1 MPWFKKNLRQW
12 LNRFS
17 LRACFL
23 TLFFSGYSKK
33 APGTIGSLV
42 ALLLGLPIL
51 IFSANTLFLAA
62 ILIGLI
68 AIAQIDKEEEESKIH
83 DSSYIVIDELV
94 GMWLAM
100 AISGLSL
107 AGVILSFIF
116 FRIYDITKPSLIGK
130 IDKEVKGGL
139 GVVADDALAGV
150 LAGLSVLLAINIL
163 GFFNI
168 KL

>member
-1 MPWFKKNLRQW
+1 MDKFG
-12 LNRFS
+12 

-42 ALLLGLPIL
+42 ALLLGLPVL

-62 ILIGLI
+62 VLIGLI

-150 LAGLSVLLAINIL
+150 LAGLSVSLVINIL

>member
-1 MPWFKKNLRQW
+1 MNK
-12 LNRFS
+12 FS

-42 ALLLGLPIL
+42 ALLLGLPVL

-62 ILIGLI
+62 VLIGLI

-107 AGVILSFIF
+107 AGVVLSFIF

-130 IDKEVKGGL
+130 IDKEIKGGL

-150 LAGLSVLLAINIL
+150 LAGLSALLVIHIL

>member
-1 MPWFKKNLRQW
+1 MDK
-12 LNRFS
+12 FS

-51 IFSANTLFLAA
+51 IFSANTLFLGA
-62 ILIGLI
+62 IFVGLV
-68 AIAQIDKEEEESKIH
+68 AITQIDKEEEESKIH

-130 IDKEVKGGL
+130 IDKKVKGGL

-150 LAGLSVLLAINIL
+150 LAGLSALLVIHIL

-168 KL
+168 KF

>member
-1 MPWFKKNLRQW
+1 MDK
-12 LNRFS
+12 FS

-51 IFSANTLFLAA
+51 MFSANTLFLAA
-62 ILIGLI
+62 VLIGLI

-116 FRIYDITKPSLIGK
+116 FRIYDITKPSFIGK

-150 LAGLSVLLAINIL
+150 LAGLSALLVIHIL

>member
-1 MPWFKKNLRQW
+1 MDK
-12 LNRFS
+12 FS

-42 ALLLGLPIL
+42 ALLLGLPVL

-62 ILIGLI
+62 VLIGLI

-107 AGVILSFIF
+107 AGVVLSFIF

-150 LAGLSVLLAINIL
+150 LAGLSVLLVINIL

>member
-1 MPWFKKNLRQW
+1 MNK
-12 LNRFS
+12 FS

-62 ILIGLI
+62 VLIGLI
-68 AIAQIDKEEEESKIH
+68 AIAQIDKEEEESEIH

-150 LAGLSVLLAINIL
+150 LAGLSALLAINIL

>member
-1 MPWFKKNLRQW
+1 MDK
-12 LNRFS
+12 FS
-17 LRACFL
+17 LRMCFL

-42 ALLLGLPIL
+42 ALLLGLPVL
-51 IFSANTLFLAA
+51 IFSANTLFLGA
-62 ILIGLI
+62 IFIGLI
-68 AIAQIDKEEEESKIH
+68 AIAQIDKEEEETKRH

-107 AGVILSFIF
+107 AGVVLSFIF

-150 LAGLSVLLAINIL
+150 LAGLSALLVIHIL

>member
-1 MPWFKKNLRQW
+1 MNK
-12 LNRFS
+12 FS

-51 IFSANTLFLAA
+51 IFSANTLFLVAV
-62 ILIGLI
+62 LIGLI

-107 AGVILSFIF
+107 VGVILSFIF

-130 IDKEVKGGL
+130 IDREVKGGL

>member
-1 MPWFKKNLRQW
+1 MDK
-12 LNRFS
+12 FS

-51 IFSANTLFLAA
+51 IFSANTLFLGA
-62 ILIGLI
+62 IFVGLI

-83 DSSYIVIDELV
+83 DSSHIVIDELV

-116 FRIYDITKPSLIGK
+116 FRIYDITKPSLIGR

-150 LAGLSVLLAINIL
+150 LAGLSALLVIHIL

>member
-1 MPWFKKNLRQW
+1 MDK
-12 LNRFS
+12 FS

-42 ALLLGLPIL
+42 ALLLGLPVL
-51 IFSANTLFLAA
+51 IFSANTLFLGA
-62 ILIGLI
+62 IFVGLI
-68 AIAQIDKEEEESKIH
+68 AIAQIDKEEESKIH

-107 AGVILSFIF
+107 AGVVLSFIF

-150 LAGLSVLLAINIL
+150 LAGLSALLVIHIL

-168 KL
+168 KF

>member
-1 MPWFKKNLRQW
+1 MDK
-12 LNRFS
+12 FS
-17 LRACFL
+17 LRTCFL

-42 ALLLGLPIL
+42 ALLLGLPVL
-51 IFSANTLFLAA
+51 IFSANTLFLGAVF
-62 ILIGLI
+62 IGLI

-150 LAGLSVLLAINIL
+150 LAGLSVLLVINIL

>member
-1 MPWFKKNLRQW
+1 MDK
-12 LNRFS
+12 FS

-51 IFSANTLFLAA
+51 IFSANTLFLGA
-62 ILIGLI
+62 IFVGLI
-68 AIAQIDKEEEESKIH
+68 AITQIDKEEEESKIH

-94 GMWLAM
+94 GMWIAM

-116 FRIYDITKPSLIGK
+116 FRVYDITKPSLIGT
-130 IDKEVKGGL
+130 IDKKVKGGL

-150 LAGLSVLLAINIL
+150 LAGLSALLVINIL

-168 KL
+168 KF

>member
-1 MPWFKKNLRQW
+1 MDK
-12 LNRFS
+12 FS

-42 ALLLGLPIL
+42 ALLLGLPVL

-62 ILIGLI
+62 VLIGLI

>member
-1 MPWFKKNLRQW
+1 MDK
-12 LNRFS
+12 FS

-42 ALLLGLPIL
+42 ALLLGLPVL
-51 IFSANTLFLAA
+51 IFSANTLFLGA
-62 ILIGLI
+62 IFVGLI
-68 AIAQIDKEEEESKIH
+68 AITQIDKEEEESKRH

-107 AGVILSFIF
+107 AGVVLSFIF

-150 LAGLSVLLAINIL
+150 LAGLSVLLVIHIL
-163 GFFNI
+163 EFFNI

>member
-1 MPWFKKNLRQW
+1 MDK
-12 LNRFS
+12 FS

-42 ALLLGLPIL
+42 ALLLGLPVL
-51 IFSANTLFLAA
+51 AFSANTLFLGA
-62 ILIGLI
+62 IFVGLI
-68 AIAQIDKEEEESKIH
+68 AIAQIDKEEEESKRH

-94 GMWLAM
+94 GMWIAM

-107 AGVILSFIF
+107 AGVVLSFIF

-150 LAGLSVLLAINIL
+150 LAGLSVLLVINVL

-168 KL
+168 KF

>member
-1 MPWFKKNLRQW
+1 MNK
-12 LNRFS
+12 FS

-33 APGTIGSLV
+33 APGTVGSLV
-42 ALLLGLPIL
+42 ALLLGLPVL

-62 ILIGLI
+62 VLIGLI

-150 LAGLSVLLAINIL
+150 LAGLSTLLAINIL

>member
-1 MPWFKKNLRQW
+1 MNK
-12 LNRFS
+12 FS

-42 ALLLGLPIL
+42 ALLLGLPVL

-62 ILIGLI
+62 VLIGLI

-107 AGVILSFIF
+107 AGVFLSFIF

-150 LAGLSVLLAINIL
+150 LAGLSVLLIINIL

>member
-1 MPWFKKNLRQW
+1 M
-12 LNRFS
+12 
-17 LRACFL
+17 
-23 TLFFSGYSKK
+23 
-33 APGTIGSLV
+33 
-42 ALLLGLPIL
+42 LLGLPIL
-51 IFSANTLFLAA
+51 IFSANTLFLGA
-62 ILIGLI
+62 IFIGLI
-68 AIAQIDKEEEESKIH
+68 AITQIDKEEEETKRH

-107 AGVILSFIF
+107 AGVVLSFIF

-150 LAGLSVLLAINIL
+150 LAGLSALLVIHIL

>member
-1 MPWFKKNLRQW
+1 MDK
-12 LNRFS
+12 FS

-62 ILIGLI
+62 VLIGLI

-107 AGVILSFIF
+107 AGVVLSFIF

-150 LAGLSVLLAINIL
+150 LAGLSVLLAIHIL

>member
-1 MPWFKKNLRQW
+1 M
-12 LNRFS
+12 
-17 LRACFL
+17 
-23 TLFFSGYSKK
+23 
-33 APGTIGSLV
+33 
-42 ALLLGLPIL
+42 LLGLPVL
-51 IFSANTLFLAA
+51 IFSANTLFLGAVFV
-62 ILIGLI
+62 GLI
-68 AIAQIDKEEEESKIH
+68 AITQIDKEEEETKRH

-107 AGVILSFIF
+107 AGVVLSFIF
-116 FRIYDITKPSLIGK
+116 FRIYDITKPSLIGR

-150 LAGLSVLLAINIL
+150 LAGLSALLVIHIL

-168 KL
+168 KF

>member
-1 MPWFKKNLRQW
+1 MDKFG
-12 LNRFS
+12 

-51 IFSANTLFLAA
+51 IFSANTLFLGAVFV
-62 ILIGLI
+62 GLI

-107 AGVILSFIF
+107 AGVVLSFIF

-150 LAGLSVLLAINIL
+150 LAGLSALLVIHIL

>member
-1 MPWFKKNLRQW
+1 MDK
-12 LNRFS
+12 FS

-42 ALLLGLPIL
+42 ALLLGLPVL
-51 IFSANTLFLAA
+51 IFSANTLFLGA
-62 ILIGLI
+62 IFIGLI
-68 AIAQIDKEEEESKIH
+68 AIAQIDKEEEETKRH

-150 LAGLSVLLAINIL
+150 LAGLSALLVIHIL

>member
-1 MPWFKKNLRQW
+1 MNK
-12 LNRFS
+12 FS

-62 ILIGLI
+62 VLIGLI
-68 AIAQIDKEEEESKIH
+68 AITQIDKEEEESKIH

-150 LAGLSVLLAINIL
+150 LAGLSALLVINIL
-163 GFFNI
+163 EFFNI

>member
-1 MPWFKKNLRQW
+1 MDKFG
-12 LNRFS
+12 

-42 ALLLGLPIL
+42 ALLLGLPVL

-107 AGVILSFIF
+107 VGVVLSFIF

-150 LAGLSVLLAINIL
+150 LAGLSVLLIINIL

>member
-1 MPWFKKNLRQW
+1 M
-12 LNRFS
+12 
-17 LRACFL
+17 
-23 TLFFSGYSKK
+23 
-33 APGTIGSLV
+33 
-42 ALLLGLPIL
+42 LLGLPIL
-51 IFSANTLFLAA
+51 IFSANTLFLGA
-62 ILIGLI
+62 IFVGLI
-68 AIAQIDKEEEESKIH
+68 AITQIDKEEEETKRH

-107 AGVILSFIF
+107 VGVILSFIF

-150 LAGLSVLLAINIL
+150 LAGLSALLVIHIL

>member
-1 MPWFKKNLRQW
+1 M
-12 LNRFS
+12 
-17 LRACFL
+17 
-23 TLFFSGYSKK
+23 
-33 APGTIGSLV
+33 
-42 ALLLGLPIL
+42 LLGLPVL

-62 ILIGLI
+62 VLIGLI
-68 AIAQIDKEEEESKIH
+68 AITQIDKEEEESKIH

-107 AGVILSFIF
+107 AGVVLSFIF

>member
-1 MPWFKKNLRQW
+1 MDK
-12 LNRFS
+12 FS

-51 IFSANTLFLAA
+51 IFSANTLFLGA
-62 ILIGLI
+62 IFVGLI
-68 AIAQIDKEEEESKIH
+68 AITQIDKEEEETKRH

-116 FRIYDITKPSLIGK
+116 FRIYDITKPSLIGR

-150 LAGLSVLLAINIL
+150 LAGLSALLVISVL

-168 KL
+168 KF

>member
-1 MPWFKKNLRQW
+1 M
-12 LNRFS
+12 
-17 LRACFL
+17 
-23 TLFFSGYSKK
+23 
-33 APGTIGSLV
+33 
-42 ALLLGLPIL
+42 LLGLPVL
-51 IFSANTLFLAA
+51 IFSANTLFLGAVFV
-62 ILIGLI
+62 GLI
-68 AIAQIDKEEEESKIH
+68 AIAQIDKEEEETKRH

-107 AGVILSFIF
+107 AGVVLSFIF

-139 GVVADDALAGV
+139 GVVADDALAGI
-150 LAGLSVLLAINIL
+150 LAGLSALLVISIL

>member
-1 MPWFKKNLRQW
+1 MDK
-12 LNRFS
+12 FS

-51 IFSANTLFLAA
+51 IFSANTLFLGA
-62 ILIGLI
+62 IFVGLI
-68 AIAQIDKEEEESKIH
+68 AIAQIDKEEEETKRH

-116 FRIYDITKPSLIGK
+116 FRIYDITKPSLIGR

-150 LAGLSVLLAINIL
+150 LAGLSALLVIHIL

>member
-1 MPWFKKNLRQW
+1 MDK
-12 LNRFS
+12 FS

-51 IFSANTLFLAA
+51 IFSANTLFLGAVFV
-62 ILIGLI
+62 GLI
-68 AIAQIDKEEEESKIH
+68 AIAQIDKEEEETKRH

-116 FRIYDITKPSLIGK
+116 FRIYDITKPSLIGR

-139 GVVADDALAGV
+139 GVVADDALAGI
-150 LAGLSVLLAINIL
+150 LAGLSALLVINVL

>member
-1 MPWFKKNLRQW
+1 MNK
-12 LNRFS
+12 FS

-68 AIAQIDKEEEESKIH
+68 AITQIDKEEEESKIH

-150 LAGLSVLLAINIL
+150 LAGLSTLLVINIL

>member
-1 MPWFKKNLRQW
+1 MDK
-12 LNRFS
+12 FS

-51 IFSANTLFLAA
+51 IFSANTLFLGA
-62 ILIGLI
+62 IFVGLI
-68 AIAQIDKEEEESKIH
+68 AIAQIDKEEEETKRH

-107 AGVILSFIF
+107 AGVVLSFIF
-116 FRIYDITKPSLIGK
+116 FRFYDITKPSLIGK

-150 LAGLSVLLAINIL
+150 LAGLSTLLVINVL

-168 KL
+168 KF

>member
-1 MPWFKKNLRQW
+1 MDK
-12 LNRFS
+12 FS

-42 ALLLGLPIL
+42 ALLLGLPVL
-51 IFSANTLFLAA
+51 IFSANTLFLGA
-62 ILIGLI
+62 IFVGLI
-68 AIAQIDKEEEESKIH
+68 AITQIDKEEEESKIH
-83 DSSYIVIDELV
+83 DSSHIVIDELV

-139 GVVADDALAGV
+139 GVVADDALAGI
-150 LAGLSVLLAINIL
+150 LAGLSALLVIHIL

-168 KL
+168 KF

>member
-1 MPWFKKNLRQW
+1 MNK
-12 LNRFS
+12 FS

-62 ILIGLI
+62 VLIGLI

-107 AGVILSFIF
+107 AGIILSFIF

-150 LAGLSVLLAINIL
+150 LAGLSALLVINIL

>member
-1 MPWFKKNLRQW
+1 MNKFN
-12 LNRFS
+12 

-33 APGTIGSLV
+33 APGTVGSLV
-42 ALLLGLPIL
+42 ALLLGLPVL

-62 ILIGLI
+62 VLIGLI

-130 IDKEVKGGL
+130 IDKEIKGGL

-150 LAGLSVLLAINIL
+150 LAGLSALLVIHIL

>member
-1 MPWFKKNLRQW
+1 MNK
-12 LNRFS
+12 FS

-42 ALLLGLPIL
+42 ALLLGLPVL
-51 IFSANTLFLAA
+51 IFSANTLFLVAV
-62 ILIGLI
+62 LIGLI

-150 LAGLSVLLAINIL
+150 LAGLSVLLIINIL

>member
-1 MPWFKKNLRQW
+1 MNK
-12 LNRFS
+12 FS
-17 LRACFL
+17 LRTCFL

-62 ILIGLI
+62 VLIGLI

-107 AGVILSFIF
+107 VGVVLSFIF

-130 IDKEVKGGL
+130 IDKEIKGGL

>member
-1 MPWFKKNLRQW
+1 MNK
-12 LNRFS
+12 FS

-42 ALLLGLPIL
+42 ALLLGLPVL
-51 IFSANTLFLAA
+51 IFSANTLFLVAV
-62 ILIGLI
+62 LIGLI

-107 AGVILSFIF
+107 VGVVLSFIF

-150 LAGLSVLLAINIL
+150 LAGLSVLLAIHIL

>member
-1 MPWFKKNLRQW
+1 MDK
-12 LNRFS
+12 FS

-42 ALLLGLPIL
+42 ALLLGLPVL
-51 IFSANTLFLAA
+51 IFSASTLFLAA
-62 ILIGLI
+62 VLIGLI
-68 AIAQIDKEEEESKIH
+68 AITQIDKEEEESKIH

-107 AGVILSFIF
+107 AGVVLSFIF
-116 FRIYDITKPSLIGK
+116 FRIYDITKPSFIGK

>member
-1 MPWFKKNLRQW
+1 MDK
-12 LNRFS
+12 FS

-42 ALLLGLPIL
+42 ALLLGLPVL

-62 ILIGLI
+62 VLIGLI

-107 AGVILSFIF
+107 VGVILSFIF